1 MKNLFLSMVLFMSTF
16 SYSQVGVI
24 TINEDDLMPT
34 DQWFVFRG
42 EDNEDVVYY
51 YNNLE
56 SCKGVINKLLEV
68 YSLDFTD
75 ASIDEDGVLFWGL
88 DHINGYAS
96 SIRFYPDKE
105 DGQIIIYTYRYIIYI
120 SSNN

>member
-1 MKNLFLSMVLFMSTF
+1 MKNLFLSMALLVSTF

-24 TINEDDLMPT
+24 TINEDDFMPI
-34 DQWFVFRG
+34 DQWYILRG

-68 YSLDFTD
+68 YSLDFND

-88 DHINGYAS
+88 DHLNGFAS
-96 SIRFYPDKE
+96 SLRLFPE
-105 DGQIIIYTYRYIIYI
+105 EEGGQITIYTYKFVTNN
-120 SSNN
+120 SSNK